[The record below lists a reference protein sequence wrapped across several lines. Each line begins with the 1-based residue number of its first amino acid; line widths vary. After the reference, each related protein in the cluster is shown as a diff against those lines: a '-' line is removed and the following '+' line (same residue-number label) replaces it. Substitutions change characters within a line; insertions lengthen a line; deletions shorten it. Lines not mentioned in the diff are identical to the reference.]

1 MSLRGLLAAVA
12 SVLSVACSSSGGT
25 TPTCSAGA
33 TRCVS
38 NAYEACTDGQFV
50 TQAECSAFC
59 DVTLG
64 GCIDCQPDAGAT
76 CNANAVETCSSAGKL
91 VLVETCSGTCADAGC
106 QPCTAP
112 GVTLLYLLDD
122 EFRLESFDP
131 ENLSFHVIGEP
142 DCQPSP
148 PLDSW
153 HTLTGE
159 TVAHPYAF
167 AVDQNAVAW
176 VLYTS
181 GEVFQVSTVNAACAG
196 NSGYTPQQNGMD
208 LFSMAFVG
216 RAAGQGES
224 LFLGGGDVSN
234 PPGGK
239 LASLD
244 PAAPTTAVLIGNLP
258 ASGEF
263 APQLGGDSAYALFA
277 FFPGTTSASVQQIDK
292 NSGDALGNSF
302 TLPGGLGETAT
313 DWAFA
318 QWGGGFYIFYTADP
332 AATGA
337 TTTLVRID
345 RATSSVNEAVYTGG
359 QQAFIAASASTCV
372 PLP

>member
-1 MSLRGLLAAVA
+1 MSLLRGFLAAVGG
-12 SVLSVACSSSGGT
+12 VLYVACSSSGGPT
-25 TPTCSAGA
+25 NTCSAGA

-38 NAYEACTDGQFV
+38 NEYEVCTDGQFV
-50 TQAECSAFC
+50 NQAECGALC

-76 CNANAVETCSSAGKL
+76 CNANTVATCSSAGKF
-91 VLVETCSGTCADAGC
+91 VPVEVCSGTCADAGC

-112 GVTLLYLLDD
+112 GVNLLYLLDD
-122 EFRLESFDP
+122 ESRLQSFDP
-131 ENLSFHVIGEP
+131 ENLTFHVIGQP
-142 DCQPSP
+142 DCNPAA

-153 HTLTGE
+153 NASTGE
-159 TVAHPYAF
+159 TVARPYAF
-167 AVDQNAVAW
+167 AVDENALAW

-181 GEVFQVSTVNAACAG
+181 GEIFRVSTVDAACVG
-196 NSGYTPQQNGMD
+196 NTGYTPQQNGMD

-216 RAAGQGES
+216 RGSGQGES
-224 LFLGGGDVSN
+224 LFLGGGDVSGS
-234 PPGGK
+234 PGGK

-244 PAAPTTAVLIGNLP
+244 PTTPTAATLIGNLA
-258 ASGEF
+258 ASGDF
-263 APQLGGDSAYALFA
+263 AAQLGGDSAFELFA
-277 FFPGTTSASVQQIDK
+277 FFPGTTAASVQQIDK
-292 NSGDALGNSF
+292 NSGSAIGNSVM
-302 TLPGGLGETAT
+302 LPGGLGATAT

-345 RATSSVNEAVYTGG
+345 RTTSAVDMVDSLGP
-359 QQAFIAASASTCV
+359 QAFIAASASTCV